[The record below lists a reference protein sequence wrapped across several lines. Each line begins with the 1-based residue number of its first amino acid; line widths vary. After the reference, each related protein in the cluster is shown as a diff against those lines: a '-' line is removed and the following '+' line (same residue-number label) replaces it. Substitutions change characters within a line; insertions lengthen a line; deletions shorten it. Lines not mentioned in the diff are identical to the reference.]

1 MKKRL
6 FKTIL
11 YWGSMGLCVVLGRW
25 IIDRI
30 LNRKPFSG
38 GYFAD
43 MIIGVSTF
51 MLVSLVAEFIKIR
64 KEKYEEYTN

>member
-25 IIDRI
+25 IIERI
-30 LNRKPFSG
+30 FNLKPFSG

-43 MIIGVSTF
+43 LIIGVSTF
-51 MLVSLVAEFIKIR
+51 ILLSLVSEFNKIK
-64 KEKYEEYTN
+64 KEKEEDKD